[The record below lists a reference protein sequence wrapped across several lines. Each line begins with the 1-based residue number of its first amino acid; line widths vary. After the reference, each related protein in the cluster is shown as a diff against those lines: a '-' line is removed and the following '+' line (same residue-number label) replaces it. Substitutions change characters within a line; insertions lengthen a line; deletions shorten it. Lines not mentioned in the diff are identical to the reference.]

1 MQTFKLTKK
10 DYLSGIFLIIAISA
24 FIFIP
29 FYINY
34 LHSKEK
40 FLTYYTFFDSTYGIG
55 KNSQIFYLEMPIG
68 YVEKIEIIDLN
79 KVKITLKINSKFKE
93 FITKSSKVSILS
105 SLGLNTIISGK
116 GLQIIT
122 TKKDPILPERSI
134 IHSIPPENINSII
147 KKFEIDKL
155 SKSIKQII
163 LNLETLTTQVI
174 DKNSSFQKSLT
185 SIDKLTNKLSKKPTL
200 EIVLGKQNFNKVS
213 NLLNN
218 LNLTLSKTQQL
229 LKEIEL
235 ILQQKEIKTSIKEIE
250 KILKTT
256 NKITNNILEI
266 TNTLKKG
273 ANEENIQKIEE
284 ILNKTNH
291 LLNKIQSIKIFQPSK
306 VDTDFTNIK

>member
-10 DYLSGIFLIIAISA
+10 DYLSGIFLIVAISV

-40 FLTYYTFFDSTYGIG
+40 FLTYYTFFDSTYGI
-55 KNSQIFYLEMPIG
+55 KQNSQIFYLEMPIG

-79 KVKITLKINSKFKE
+79 RVKITLKINNKFKE
-93 FITKSSKVSILS
+93 FITTSSKISILS

-116 GLQIIT
+116 GLQVIT
-122 TKKDPILPERSI
+122 TQKDSILPEGSI
-134 IHSIPPENINSII
+134 IKSIPPENINSII

-163 LNLETLTTQVI
+163 LNLEKLTTQIV
-174 DKNSSFQKSLT
+174 DKNSSFQKSLN
-185 SIDKLTNKLSKKPTL
+185 SIDKLTNNLAKKPTL
-200 EIVLGKQNFNKVS
+200 EIVLGEQNFNQVS

-218 LNLTLSKTQQL
+218 LNLTLLKTQKL

-235 ILQQKEIKTSIKEIE
+235 ILKQKEIKTSIKEIE
-250 KILKTT
+250 QTLKTVK
-256 NKITNNILEI
+256 KITNNIFEI
-266 TNTLKKG
+266 TNTIKKG
-273 ANEENIQKIEE
+273 TNKENIQKIEE

-306 VDTDFTNIK
+306 IDTDFTNIK

>member
-122 TKKDPILPERSI
+122 TKKDPILPEGSI
-134 IHSIPPENINSII
+134 IQSIPPENINSII

-163 LNLETLTTQVI
+163 LNLETLTTQMV

-235 ILQQKEIKTSIKEIE
+235 ILKQKEIKTSIKEIE
-250 KILKTT
+250 IF
-256 NKITNNILEI
+256 EI

-273 ANEENIQKIEE
+273 ANKENIQKIEE

-291 LLNKIQSIKIFQPSK
+291 LLNKIQSIKIFKPPK

>member
-122 TKKDPILPERSI
+122 TKKDPILPEGSI
-134 IHSIPPENINSII
+134 IQSIPPENINSII

-163 LNLETLTTQVI
+163 LNLETLTTQMV

-235 ILQQKEIKTSIKEIE
+235 ILKQKEIKTSIKEIE
-250 KILKTT
+250 EILKTT
-256 NKITNNILEI
+256 NKITNNIFEI

-273 ANEENIQKIEE
+273 ANKENIQKIEE

-291 LLNKIQSIKIFQPSK
+291 LLNKIQSIKIFKPPK

>member
-10 DYLSGIFLIIAISA
+10 DYLSGIFLIVAISV

-40 FLTYYTFFDSTYGIG
+40 FLTYYTFFDSTYGI
-55 KNSQIFYLEMPIG
+55 KQNSQIFYLEMPIG

-79 KVKITLKINSKFKE
+79 RVKITLKINNKFKE
-93 FITKSSKVSILS
+93 FITISSKISILS

-116 GLQIIT
+116 GLQVIT
-122 TKKDPILPERSI
+122 TQKDSILPEGSI
-134 IHSIPPENINSII
+134 IKSIPPENINSII

-163 LNLETLTTQVI
+163 LNLEKLTTQIV
-174 DKNSSFQKSLT
+174 DKNSPFQKSLN
-185 SIDKLTNKLSKKPTL
+185 SIDKLTNNLATKPTL
-200 EIVLGKQNFNKVS
+200 EVIVGKQNFNQTS

-218 LNLTLSKTQQL
+218 LNLTLLKTQKL

-235 ILQQKEIKTSIKEIE
+235 ILKQKEIKTSIKEIE
-250 KILKTT
+250 QTLKTVK
-256 NKITNNILEI
+256 KITNNIFEI
-266 TNTLKKG
+266 TNTIKKG
-273 ANEENIQKIEE
+273 TNKENIQKIEE

-306 VDTDFTNIK
+306 IDTDFTNIK